1 MITMTNYRIRVIS
14 CLILLVLFS
23 SIPTILL
30 RAYDM
35 QNGVSMSVVLPM
47 YFSGLI
53 IGGIVAVVT
62 VWMDKKYPPQKQ
74 VRVVVQP
81 VSDKNAERVKW
92 VLTGILTGIILLF
105 TWLIVVY
112 VPTAKIGFTSV
123 AYICGLCFG
132 LLILLAFMKST
143 AIYGYLSTIRKR

>member
-1 MITMTNYRIRVIS
+1 
-14 CLILLVLFS
+14 
-23 SIPTILL
+23 
-30 RAYDM
+30 
-35 QNGVSMSVVLPM
+35 MSVVLPM
-47 YFSGLI
+47 YFAGLI

-62 VWMDKKYPPQKQ
+62 VWMDKKYPPPKQ
-74 VRVVVQP
+74 ARVVVQP

-92 VLTGILTGIILLF
+92 VFIGILTGIVILF

-112 VPTAKIGFTSV
+112 VPSAKSGFTSV

-143 AIYGYLSTIRKR
+143 AIYGYLSTIRKK

>member
-1 MITMTNYRIRVIS
+1 MTNYRIS
-14 CLILLVLFS
+14 CLIPLVLL
-23 SIPTILL
+23 SIGPGFLL
-30 RAYDM
+30 RTYDM
-35 QNGVSMSVVLPM
+35 HNGVSMSVVLPM

-62 VWMDKKYPPQKQ
+62 VWIDKKYPPPKPA
-74 VRVVVQP
+74 RVVVQP
-81 VSDKNAERVKW
+81 VSDKNAGRVKW
-92 VLTGILTGIILLF
+92 VIIGILTGIILLF

-143 AIYGYLSTIRKR
+143 AVYGYLSTIRKK